1 MKSLLCCCHHNLWN
15 SLLDHLRQ
23 AKLVDNFKS
32 LLKDLFLSKLFM
44 HKFYIHIFCLILWLY
59 MFIIFIF
66 CVFKWFFVWKHHWTY
81 GFWHFIL
88 NHLILILLLSSHR
101 ILIFWIIL
109 EKKKKMAVCVSFLTK
124 VTQEAAKIKNK
135 NIHVF
140 LTLSLN
146 KGLCINTS
154 SPLMATSPLA
164 TYLQMAS
171 LFCFDR
177 QSILLKQPP
186 NGKGH

>member
-1 MKSLLCCCHHNLWN
+1 MKSLLCCGHHYLWN
-15 SLLDHLRQ
+15 SLLEHLRQ
-23 AKLVDNFKS
+23 AKLIDNFKS

-44 HKFYIHIFCLILWLY
+44 HKFYIQIFCLILWLY

-66 CVFKWFFVWKHHWTY
+66 WVFKWFFVLKHHWTY

-101 ILIFWIIL
+101 FLIFWIIL
-109 EKKKKMAVCVSFLTK
+109 AKQMAVCVSFLTK
-124 VTQEAAKIKNK
+124 VTQEATKIKNK

-146 KGLCINTS
+146 KGLCIEAFVS
-154 SPLMATSPLA
+154 IPLL
-164 TYLQMAS
+164 
-171 LFCFDR
+171 
-177 QSILLKQPP
+177 
-186 NGKGH
+186 H